1 MDSALS
7 RFVTYSF
14 TRLPCEWPRLDLIA
28 MVFVDVLRIPTCDEE
43 MTQKSKQVASFAE
56 AVLDVPDGATI
67 AFGGFAMPGVPFNL
81 IKALLGQGAKQLTLV
96 ANTTGGAQQ
105 PRMPDIGMLVE
116 NGQVKK
122 VICAFTAAT
131 RPTDV
136 LPFTKYY
143 ESGEVEAELV
153 PQGTLAERLRAAG
166 AGIPAF
172 YTPTAVGTELAEG
185 RETRVIN
192 GREYLLEY
200 ALPLD
205 YAFIRARRADT
216 FGNLVFHRSQRN
228 FNPVMATAARLT
240 IVEVDEEIVPAG
252 GIDPDMV
259 HTPGIHINR
268 LVKVPPPPDGLW
280 PTRRQERRR

>member
-1 MDSALS
+1 MA
-7 RFVTYSF
+7 
-14 TRLPCEWPRLDLIA
+14 A
-28 MVFVDVLRIPTCDEE
+28 
-43 MTQKSKQVASFAE
+43 KSKIFPSFRDAVA
-56 AVLDVPDGATI
+56 DIPDGSTI

-81 IKALLGQGAKQLTLV
+81 IKALMEQGAKRLTLV

-116 NGQVKK
+116 NGQVAK

-153 PQGTLAERLRAAG
+153 PQGTLAERMRAAG

-185 RETRVIN
+185 RETRFVD
-192 GREYLLEY
+192 GREYLLER
-200 ALPLD
+200 ALHLD
-205 YAFIRARRADT
+205 YGFIRARRADAY
-216 FGNLVFHRSQRN
+216 GNLRFHRAQRN
-228 FNPVMATAARLT
+228 FNPVIATAARCT
-240 IVEVDEEIVPAG
+240 IVEVDDPILPAG
-252 GIDPDMV
+252 AIDADDV
-259 HTPGIHINR
+259 HTPGIYVNR
-268 LVKVPPPPDGLW
+268 LVQVPPEPEGIW
-280 PTRRQERRR
+280 PAKRQERRR

>member
-1 MDSALS
+1 M
-7 RFVTYSF
+7 RG
-14 TRLPCEWPRLDLIA
+14 EA
-28 MVFVDVLRIPTCDEE
+28 MAR
-43 MTQKSKQVASFAE
+43 KSKQVDSFRE
-56 AVLDVPDGATI
+56 AVQDIADGSTI
-67 AFGGFAMPGVPFNL
+67 AFGGFAMPGTPFNL
-81 IKALLGQGAKQLTLV
+81 IKALLEQGAKQLTLV

-116 NGQVKK
+116 NGQVRK

-136 LPFTKYY
+136 LPFTRYY
-143 ESGEVEAELV
+143 EAGEVEAELV

-185 RETRVIN
+185 RETRIIG

-205 YAFIRARRADT
+205 YAFVRAVRADT
-216 FGNLVFHRSQRN
+216 FGNLQFHRSQRN
-228 FNPVMATAARLT
+228 FNPVMATAARVT
-240 IVEVDEEIVPAG
+240 IAEVDEPILPAG
-252 GIDPDMV
+252 AIDPDMV
-259 HTPGIHINR
+259 HTPGIFVHR
-268 LVKVPPPPDGLW
+268 LVQVPPSPEGLW
-280 PTRRQERRR
+280 PVKRQERRR

>member
-1 MDSALS
+1 MAL
-7 RFVTYSF
+7 
-14 TRLPCEWPRLDLIA
+14 
-28 MVFVDVLRIPTCDEE
+28 
-43 MTQKSKQVASFAE
+43 KSKEIGHFRDAIA
-56 AVLDVPDGATI
+56 DIPDGSTI
-67 AFGGFAMPGVPFNL
+67 GFGGFAMPGVAFNL
-81 IKALLGQGAKQLTLV
+81 IKALLEHGAKRLILV
-96 ANTTGGAQQ
+96 GNTTGGAQV
-105 PRMPDIGMLVE
+105 PRMPDMGMLVE
-116 NGQVKK
+116 NGQVAK

-143 ESGEVEAELV
+143 ESGECEAELV

-192 GREYLLEY
+192 GREFLLEY

-205 YAFIRARRADT
+205 YAFIRARRSDT
-216 FGNLVFHRSQRN
+216 FGNLQFHRAQRN
-228 FNPVMATAARLT
+228 FNPVMATAARVT
-240 IVEVDEEIVPAG
+240 MVEVDEAVLPLGAIDADAVHCSGIFVHRIVQ
-252 GIDPDMV
+252 
-259 HTPGIHINR
+259 
-268 LVKVPPPPDGLW
+268 VPPEPEGLW